1 MSGIVQALRQARVG
15 ARGVAV
21 VFSANPIH
29 DTGGGQRSAQLAIEL
44 LARDHAVVFVSHGKV
59 TETVDLRLRYDHT
72 HLVRLTLD
80 EATRP
85 DVLREIVD
93 SARGGLVVTQ
103 VPVASWIPVLHAA
116 AGKGLATVYDCVDR
130 WDSELGRGW
139 YRRDIEEDVA
149 RASST
154 LVASAPV
161 LVDHV
166 EMLTGRAT
174 FLLPNAYNAR
184 VFDLD
189 RRGDRPGDLPDT
201 GRIALYVGALWGGWL
216 DWGLVRRAAHQ
227 HPDTTFVFI
236 GDHRGEGRRLPAN
249 CAFLGLKPQTDLPA
263 YLAHADVAFL
273 PWKTNELTHATS
285 PLKVYE
291 FVAMGLP
298 VVAPAIEPLVGIP
311 GVRTF
316 PDPAT
321 LAGAIGSVDRRAL
334 AEEERTAMRAFSQSN
349 SWTQRVDRLLEIT
362 DREEPPP
369 AVTQRGWVRRRAHLS
384 VVMPSFNHEA
394 YVGEAITSVYRQT
407 LPAGDVVVVDD
418 GSSDRTPEVVEGH
431 ARSTLTLLRQ
441 PNRGAHH
448 ALNRAIRLS
457 RGDYVA
463 ILNSDDV
470 FEPERLEHAWAMTR
484 ERGAA
489 LLCGSV
495 RLIDAEG
502 GVVDPDHEIAV
513 WYREARALAGPV
525 SAMRSS
531 DHNGSTLWDV
541 LRRHNIAVTTSN
553 FFLHR
558 ELWRRLGGFRAYR
571 YVHDYDFLLR
581 AVELCPDRVVY
592 EDRLGDV
599 LYRVHGVN
607 TISEANR
614 RAQAERREMM
624 GGLAKPSRRLR
635 RMLVSR
641 SERRAVAEAVRASDS
656 LDPVGMSEHPS
667 RPSASGRDS
676 VRLGLLVESLGTG
689 GLEEVVALLAGAL
702 PSVGVDPCILCA
714 REGGAVA
721 NRLKRAGTDVEVLR
735 GGRGALRGWVEQSG
749 VDVVSSHFGPA
760 AIVAELAEM
769 GLPVVETVQNSYA
782 WFTADDWAR
791 ERERAQATH
800 GVIAVSR
807 VAGAY
812 YRRHTGRDPGWIVP
826 NAVHPARVARVP
838 RGVARALLGIGEGVP
853 VFAFVGRVTQQKNP
867 RGLLEAFA
875 SAVRDL
881 PNAVLLLAGPADR
894 SASLPELRR
903 TYRGLFDSG
912 AVRTVSA
919 PRHVGTVLSA
929 ADGFVAN
936 SFYEGWSVAASEAL
950 WVGLPVVL
958 SDVGGSAEL
967 VGSASERGLLI
978 PNPSGDPLEVTQAS
992 VTRPPVNAWRENVES
1007 LARAL
1012 GTIAEG
1018 REAWRAQST
1027 ETRAWARAH
1036 LAPEVIAARYAEI
1049 ARQVVR
1055 G

>member
-1 MSGIVQALRQARVG
+1 
-15 ARGVAV
+15 
-21 VFSANPIH
+21 
-29 DTGGGQRSAQLAIEL
+29 
-44 LARDHAVVFVSHGKV
+44 
-59 TETVDLRLRYDHT
+59 
-72 HLVRLTLD
+72 
-80 EATRP
+80 
-85 DVLREIVD
+85 
-93 SARGGLVVTQ
+93 
-103 VPVASWIPVLHAA
+103 
-116 AGKGLATVYDCVDR
+116 
-130 WDSELGRGW
+130 
-139 YRRDIEEDVA
+139 
-149 RASST
+149 
-154 LVASAPV
+154 
-161 LVDHV
+161 
-166 EMLTGRAT
+166 
-174 FLLPNAYNAR
+174 
-184 VFDLD
+184 
-189 RRGDRPGDLPDT
+189 
-201 GRIALYVGALWGGWL
+201 
-216 DWGLVRRAAHQ
+216 
-227 HPDTTFVFI
+227 
-236 GDHRGEGRRLPAN
+236 
-249 CAFLGLKPQTDLPA
+249 
-263 YLAHADVAFL
+263 
-273 PWKTNELTHATS
+273 
-285 PLKVYE
+285 
-291 FVAMGLP
+291 
-298 VVAPAIEPLVGIP
+298 
-311 GVRTF
+311 
-316 PDPAT
+316 
-321 LAGAIGSVDRRAL
+321 
-334 AEEERTAMRAFSQSN
+334 
-349 SWTQRVDRLLEIT
+349 
-362 DREEPPP
+362 
-369 AVTQRGWVRRRAHLS
+369 
-384 VVMPSFNHEA
+384 
-394 YVGEAITSVYRQT
+394 
-407 LPAGDVVVVDD
+407 
-418 GSSDRTPEVVEGH
+418 
-431 ARSTLTLLRQ
+431 
-441 PNRGAHH
+441 
-448 ALNRAIRLS
+448 
-457 RGDYVA
+457 
-463 ILNSDDV
+463 
-470 FEPERLEHAWAMTR
+470 
-484 ERGAA
+484 
-489 LLCGSV
+489 
-495 RLIDAEG
+495 
-502 GVVDPDHEIAV
+502 EIAV

-992 VTRPPVNAWRENVES
+992 VTRPPVNAWRERRESCSGAGDHRRGSGSMASPIDRDPRLGPRPPRTRSDCGAIRRDRAASCARLSRLGFLRGGGRLPPADSFEHATAPSHAGQLPDLGLPMLRSTGRDTGLDSSPVHVGEESREEVGRWRPDHVEKR
-1007 LARAL
+1007 LR
-1012 GTIAEG
+1012 G
-1018 REAWRAQST
+1018 RVQVDRVELLWPEHGVRRRERT
-1027 ETRAWARAH
+1027 ETESSADDANGDLVTHPTTEQDRP
-1036 LAPEVIAARYAEI
+1036 L
-1049 ARQVVR
+1049 
-1055 G
+1055 